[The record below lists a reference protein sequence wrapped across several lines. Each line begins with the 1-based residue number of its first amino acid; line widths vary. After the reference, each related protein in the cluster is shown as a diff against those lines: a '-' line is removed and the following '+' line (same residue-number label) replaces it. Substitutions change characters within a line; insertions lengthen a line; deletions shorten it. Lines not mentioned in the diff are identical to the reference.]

1 MSLHIEA
8 AKNEIADKVLLPGDP
23 LRAKYIA
30 ETFLQNSQC
39 INLARGMLG
48 FTGLYRGEPITVM
61 GSGMGQASLAIYV
74 NELIDFYQVKKI
86 IRVGTCGSYQE
97 KVKIK
102 DIVLAQSASTDAS
115 HNKHNF
121 EGMDFSA
128 CADFELLL
136 KANNFATAT
145 GEKPHVGNILSSDCF
160 YPYTPNELW
169 KRWAHFG
176 VLAVEMET
184 NALYTLCAKNSVQ
197 ALSILTVSDSLVTGE
212 STSKE
217 ERQNTFGKM
226 VEVALHTIVDTI
238 VT

>member
-8 AKNEIADKVLLPGDP
+8 LKNEIADKVLLPGDP

-30 ETFLQNSQC
+30 ENFLQESVCVNQT
-39 INLARGMLG
+39 RGMLG
-48 FTGLYRGEPITVM
+48 YTGLYKGERITVM

-102 DIVLAQSASTDAS
+102 DIVLAQSASTDAA
-115 HNKHNF
+115 HNKHAF

-128 CADFELLL
+128 CADFQLLL
-136 KANNFATAT
+136 NAYNSSIAM
-145 GEKPHVGNILSSDCF
+145 GEKPHVGNVLASDCF
-160 YPYTPNELW
+160 YPYTPDEKW
-169 KRWAHFG
+169 KRWSAFG

-184 NALYTLCAKNSVQ
+184 NALYTLSAKNSVS

-217 ERQNTFGKM
+217 ERQTTFGKM
-226 VEVALHTIVDTI
+226 IEIALQTILA
-238 VT
+238 